1 MSGWDDVSTPAPDVA
16 QPANS
21 WDAVSSPVNTAVPDN
36 SGLVK
41 TVQDNLAPKPAAGGA
56 ESTEQPAQQTSTQK
70 IDTGMGMPVSSL
82 LRSGDSPKNDQQPLP
97 ADIRGHLVDAYAKGA
112 ATNAGDYMQSALPAV
127 ANAIERTGRAALQG
141 TGMILGFIPD
151 SLVRL
156 AYTGAQAAGL
166 IDKSKS
172 VDDLP
177 SVQKGFAELDVLPK
191 NLAQNSIQEKADQM
205 ASMVPALAVGG
216 GATLP
221 TAAWRTLY
229 MGAAGIFGPKAS
241 EAIGNWATEHFPDQP
256 FIHESLSQMANF
268 GTMLG
273 IGGVGYKAEAMLP
286 GHTALAP
293 VVGDAIGKEAKDV
306 TPQDINQ
313 TIAKGFE
320 NVAPKAQ
327 DFHDV
332 AAVMNHANNGGE
344 PPPGAAPLGALKQV
358 APENTNAVGQAGI
371 QTADTLRNIYKET
384 GVHPDQVFADARS
397 DPSIAQDVAAGKVP
411 ATYDHLREPGSIES
425 AAQSSLVDNQKAI
438 QSRFADKLENSP
450 DQARQEY
457 NSLPETNGGKIINT
471 DYARELSEDYRGNR
485 HLADAVYGPAS
496 EFTKKLYAEKL
507 QEAPKE
513 GEENLVTFTAGG
525 TGAGKSSGLK
535 NVQEEINKSQIVYDT
550 NMHDYEGSVS
560 KVEQALSAGKNV
572 NIFYVYRDP
581 LEAYTSGVLKRAE
594 VGAQESGTGRIVSPD
609 THIDTHQGSREVI
622 EKLAQKYA
630 GNDKVNIEVLD
641 NSHGEGNTKVISI
654 ADLPKPDYSNLHGKL
669 SDALEKEYAEGR
681 ISEGTYQGFSKGFS
695 SENGR
700 SDGSQSELQRNSQ
713 SSDVLGNKPP
723 GSGPPRGPY
732 DPEHPFEEGQPNT
745 PQRSEEGASTS
756 INPLAKILNPA
767 GISESSKDMAT
778 AIRQGRGPADQVT
791 SQIADQVK
799 EHAATF
805 NKMSEEDRLN
815 FIQYVETKGK
825 GAEIPEELKPIAD
838 QLAQIYERMHDEA
851 VNAGLPIGYVENY
864 HPHVYE
870 NEAGYQKFFNDWT
883 AKQGGPRNL
892 KERTFPTLQEA
903 MEAGF
908 KPKTTNPVEA
918 LMSYVGNMNNLIA
931 ANRSV
936 DLAIK
941 GGIADYFVK
950 GEQPEGW
957 VPLNG
962 NLAER
967 NGKTL
972 FAPEDAA
979 RVYNNDISE
988 KATGPIG
995 DIADVVQRANNFA
1008 SKLVL
1013 GLSGYHF
1020 TATTMASMA
1029 SDVSR
1034 GTLGGVVSAIT
1045 PFADTARG
1053 SKFINAYLG
1062 REELPP
1068 ELQKALDLA
1077 VKNNTVNV
1085 RQPDYL
1091 KAGPPKDYVDAFKSG
1106 TLGQE
1111 IKAAGQTIKENPLTG
1126 PVKVL
1131 ATEIGRTMDTIS
1143 KPLFDHYIPRI
1154 KISANISELHDWL
1167 QDHPEASEQEMD
1179 RKAQEIGN
1187 SIDNRFGEM
1196 MRDNLFWHQLTR
1208 QTLQTALLSYSWVA
1222 GGARMLKG
1230 IPDTMKTALGKV
1242 GIGEGQELSS
1252 NAKYL
1257 FGMAATYAAV
1267 NGVRTYLGT
1276 GQAPD
1281 DWKDFIYPRTG
1292 GTTPQGKEEREILP
1306 SHIGQFTNYLHDGIG
1321 ELGNEASPGLKLMYH
1336 LLANKDFRG
1345 LPITNEN
1352 NSWFDEQRWGDY
1364 AKYVLHEETPI
1375 GLKNF
1380 LQGPKKGSEISP
1392 AEQALG
1398 VRQAPRFITDPEGYK
1413 KMMENVNNSEY
1424 KKKQRSDQN
1433 AARQYQNS
1441 EE

>member
-1 MSGWDDVSTPAPDVA
+1 MSGRDDVSTPAPDVA

-21 WDAVSSPVNTAVPDN
+21 WDAVSSPINTAVPDN

-41 TVQDNLAPKPAAGGA
+41 NVQDNLAPKPAAEGA
-56 ESTEQPAQQTSTQK
+56 ESTEQPAQQTAGQK
-70 IDTGMGMPVSSL
+70 LDAGMGMPVSSI
-82 LRSGDSPKNDQQPLP
+82 LRSGDSPKNDQHPLP

-112 ATNAGDYMQSALPAV
+112 ATNAGDYMQSALPTV

-141 TGMILGFIPD
+141 TGMILGFVPD

-166 IDKSKS
+166 IDKNKS

-229 MGAAGIFGPKAS
+229 MGVAGLFGPKAS

-332 AAVMNHANNGGE
+332 AEVL
-344 PPPGAAPLGALKQV
+344 PITT
-358 APENTNAVGQAGI
+358 PE
-371 QTADTLRNIYKET
+371 TLRQVYKET
-384 GVHPDQVFADARS
+384 GVHPDQVFEDVKTNPDA
-397 DPSIAQDVAAGKVP
+397 AKELAEGKVP
-411 ATYDHLREPGSIES
+411 TMYEHLKEPPITAS
-425 AAQSSLVDNQKAI
+425 A
-438 QSRFADKLENSP
+438 E
-450 DQARQEY
+450 EG
-457 NSLPETNGGKIINT
+457 GGKEPPN
-471 DYARELSEDYRGNR
+471 E
-485 HLADAVYGPAS
+485 P
-496 EFTKKLYAEKL
+496 
-507 QEAPKE
+507 PK
-513 GEENLVTFTAGG
+513 
-525 TGAGKSSGLK
+525 
-535 NVQEEINKSQIVYDT
+535 
-550 NMHDYEGSVS
+550 GS
-560 KVEQALSAGKNV
+560 
-572 NIFYVYRDP
+572 
-581 LEAYTSGVLKRAE
+581 AY
-594 VGAQESGTGRIVSPD
+594 
-609 THIDTHQGSREVI
+609 
-622 EKLAQKYA
+622 
-630 GNDKVNIEVLD
+630 N
-641 NSHGEGNTKVISI
+641 
-654 ADLPKPDYSNLHGKL
+654 
-669 SDALEKEYAEGR
+669 
-681 ISEGTYQGFSKGFS
+681 
-695 SENGR
+695 
-700 SDGSQSELQRNSQ
+700 
-713 SSDVLGNKPP
+713 
-723 GSGPPRGPY
+723 
-732 DPEHPFEEGQPNT
+732 PEHPFEEGQPNT

-825 GAEIPEELKPIAD
+825 GATIPPELKAIAD
-838 QLAQIYERMHDEA
+838 QLAAIYDRMHSEVTKA
-851 VNAGLPIGYVENY
+851 AIPIGYVENY

-918 LMSYVGNMNNLIA
+918 LMSYVGNMNSLIA
-931 ANRSV
+931 ASRSV

-988 KATGPIG
+988 KATNPIG
-995 DIADVVQRANNFA
+995 GIADVVQRANNFA

-1029 SDVSR
+1029 SDVARATGS
-1034 GTLGGVVSAIT
+1034 GLVSAVV
-1045 PFADTARG
+1045 PFADTMRG

-1111 IKAAGQTIKENPLTG
+1111 IKAAGQTIKENPLIG
-1126 PVKVL
+1126 PIKVL
-1131 ATEIGRTMDTIS
+1131 SNEIGRTMDTIS

-1167 QDHPEASEQEMD
+1167 QAHPEASEQEMD

-1230 IPDTMKTALGKV
+1230 IPDTMQTALGKV

-1257 FGMAATYAAV
+1257 FGMAATYAVV

-1276 GQAPD
+1276 GKAPD

-1306 SHIGQFTNYLHDGIG
+1306 SHIGQFTNYLHDAIG
-1321 ELGNEASPGLKLMYH
+1321 ELGNEVSPGLKLMYH
-1336 LLANKDFRG
+1336 LLANTDFRG

-1364 AKYVLHEETPI
+1364 AKYVLHEVTPI

-1413 KMMENVNNSEY
+1413 AMIENVNNAEY

-1433 AARQYQNS
+1433 AAGQYQNS